1 MRDLGSDPSV
11 LADIGNFANSIN
23 RNRIVP
29 SNLFVYEVQQ
39 ELCGS
44 MLYSELKIMFEFVW
58 NCRLLTVILACGPF
72 GCIKYI
78 SKLCSLE
85 MQSQELNCSEILKF

>member
-44 MLYSELKIMFEFVW
+44 MLYSELKIICLNLFGTVVY
-58 NCRLLTVILACGPF
+58 LLL
-72 GCIKYI
+72 
-78 SKLCSLE
+78 S
-85 MQSQELNCSEILKF
+85 